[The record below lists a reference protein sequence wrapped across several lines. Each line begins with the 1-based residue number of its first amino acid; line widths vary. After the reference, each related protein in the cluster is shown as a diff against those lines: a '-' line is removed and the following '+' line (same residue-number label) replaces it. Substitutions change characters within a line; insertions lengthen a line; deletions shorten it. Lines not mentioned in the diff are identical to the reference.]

1 MSLLAKRPAVL
12 ACFLVFT
19 ASALQSARAADDFFF
34 DNGAQTPS
42 PITDR
47 MALSASFF
55 HASVDTEL
63 RVDPP
68 GRPLFGTEVSGARD
82 LGFKPSEND
91 GLVDLMFR
99 LRERNRITAGYL
111 ELDEAATTT
120 VSRPIVFGNEVF
132 NPGSVVSTSLQW
144 RVTSFSW
151 TYALIQNDRFE
162 LGAGLGVHLMD
173 LDVRGTDPATFS
185 KYDTS
190 IAGALPTPA
199 LDTAWR
205 ITRRISLTARAQ
217 YLKAASDGT
226 SGSLGDFH
234 ADAQFRWVPNLSIGA
249 GYSQLQVKLASVT
262 DSNPGVVSIR
272 LRGPEIFLRASF

>member
-1 MSLLAKRPAVL
+1 MTLLPKLPAVL

-19 ASALQSARAADDFFF
+19 AAALRAAQAADDFF
-34 DNGAQTPS
+34 DDDAQTPS

-68 GRPLFGTEVSGARD
+68 GEPLFGTAVSGARD

-132 NPGSVVSTSLQW
+132 NPGNVVSTSLQW

-151 TYALIQNDRFE
+151 TYAFIQNDRFE

-173 LDVRGTDPATFS
+173 MDVRGSAPATFGN
-185 KYDTS
+185 YETS
-190 IAGALPTPA
+190 IAGAVPTPVI
-199 LDTAWR
+199 DTAWR

-217 YLKAASDGT
+217 YLKAASGGT

-249 GYSQLQVKLASVT
+249 GYSQLRIKLESVT
-262 DSNPGVVSIR
+262 DSNPGLVGIR

>member
-1 MSLLAKRPAVL
+1 MRPSVAFACFVLLAGSAWRP
-12 ACFLVFT
+12 T
-19 ASALQSARAADDFFF
+19 WAADDFF
-34 DNGAQTPS
+34 DSDAQTPS

-47 MALSASFF
+47 FALDASFI
-55 HASVDTEL
+55 HASVATEL

-68 GRPLFGTEVSGARD
+68 GRPLSGTEVSGQRD

-99 LRERNRITAGYL
+99 LRERNRIDVGYL

-144 RVTSFSW
+144 RVMSFSW
-151 TYALIQNDRFE
+151 TYAFIQNDRFE
-162 LGAGLGVHLMD
+162 LGAGLGVHMMD
-173 LDVRGTDPATFS
+173 LDVRGTAPATFS
-185 KYDTS
+185 NYETS
-190 IAGALPTPA
+190 IAGAVPTPII
-199 LDTAWR
+199 DTAWR
-205 ITRRISLTARAQ
+205 VTRRISLTARAQ
-217 YLKAASDGT
+217 YLKAASSGT

-249 GYSQLQVKLASVT
+249 GYSQLRLNLASVT
-262 DSNPGVVSIR
+262 GSNPGLLSIR

>member
-1 MSLLAKRPAVL
+1 MRPSVAFACFVLLAG
-12 ACFLVFT
+12 
-19 ASALQSARAADDFFF
+19 SAWRQARADDFF
-34 DNGAQTPS
+34 DNDAQTPS

-47 MALSASFF
+47 FALSASFF
-55 HASVDTEL
+55 HASVDTDL

-68 GRPLFGTEVSGARD
+68 ALPLAGTEVSGQRD

-99 LRERNRITAGYL
+99 LRERNRITASYL

-120 VSRPIVFGNEVF
+120 VGRPIVFGNEAF
-132 NPGSVVSTSLQW
+132 SPGNVVSSSLQW
-144 RVTSFSW
+144 RVTSFTW
-151 TYALIQNDRFE
+151 TYAFIQNDRFE

-173 LDVRGTDPATFS
+173 LDVRGSVPASFGN
-185 KYDTS
+185 YATS
-190 IAGALPTPA
+190 IAGALPTPV

-205 ITRRISLTARAQ
+205 ITRRISLTATAQ

-234 ADAQFRWVPNLSIGA
+234 ADAQFRVVPNISIGA
-249 GYSQLQVKLASVT
+249 GYSQLRIKLESVT
-262 DSNPGVVSIR
+262 YSNPGLVGIR